1 MYSKFLMIIQ
11 AMEIKERIIAK
22 AREQFFRYGV
32 KSVTM
37 DDIASEL
44 GISKK
49 TIYQHYE
56 DKDAIVNQ
64 LMLGEMANDK
74 CEWEALN
81 QNSKNVI
88 EKTVKSMDIFKQVF
102 SEINPST
109 FFDIKKYHPKTW
121 ELFQE
126 HKQNFILGAIKQ
138 DLIEGIEQGF
148 FRPEIKVDILAKMRM
163 EQIELGFDPQI
174 YPPNKFTVVEVE
186 LTLLDHFIRGVL
198 TEKGLEVYQAYQQL
212 AADNK

>member
-1 MYSKFLMIIQ
+1 L
-11 AMEIKERIIAK
+11 EIKERIIAK

-49 TIYQHYE
+49 TIYQHFE
-56 DKDAIVNQ
+56 DKDAIVHQ
-64 LMLGEMANDK
+64 LMLTEMENDK
-74 CEWEALN
+74 CDWEALSES
-81 QNSKNVI
+81 SKNVI

-126 HKQNFILGAIKQ
+126 HKQNFILGSIRQ
-138 DLIEGIEQGF
+138 DLLEGIEQGF

-163 EQIELGFDPQI
+163 EQVELGFDPQMF
-174 YPPNKFTVVEVE
+174 PPNKFSIIEVE
-186 LTLLDHFIRGVL
+186 LTMLDHFIRGVL
-198 TEKGLEVYQAYQQL
+198 TEKGLEVYQAYQKT
-212 AADNK
+212 NK